1 MQYEIVIKRGT
12 RDHDGGYEH
21 FEIDADESAT
31 VLWVLEQLDL
41 KTPLYTINGKET
53 EKIGWEC
60 SCKQS
65 ICGAC
70 AMFVNGKPMLAC
82 KAFLSNLKNP
92 IKLEPFHKFPLVK
105 DLIVDKSILREHRM
119 DMKLWISNEGNQSA
133 DAIRT
138 DVKTNESLY
147 RSASCIQCG
156 CCLEACPN
164 YSGVDGFYGAMMMN
178 NVYLIAN
185 QETERSEK
193 KKDLRESKKHFTN
206 GCSNSFACE
215 EVCPAQVPL
224 TYHISRLN
232 SMAWRIN

>member
-12 RDHDGGYEH
+12 RDYDDGYEH
-21 FEIDADESAT
+21 FGIDADESAT

-41 KTPLYTINGKET
+41 RTPLYTIDGKRT

-65 ICGAC
+65 MCGAC
-70 AMFVNGKPMLAC
+70 AMIINGKPMLAC

-92 IKLEPFHKFPLVK
+92 VKLEPFHKFPLVK
-105 DLIVDKSILREHRM
+105 DLIVDKSILREHMM
-119 DMKLWISNEGNQSA
+119 DMKLWISNEWNQST
-133 DAIRT
+133 DAKQT

-147 RSASCIQCG
+147 HSASCIQCG

-164 YSGVDGFYGAMMMN
+164 YSGVDEFYGAMMMN
-178 NVYLIAN
+178 TEYQIAN

-232 SMAWRIN
+232 SMAWRIK